1 MFGFSKKDPLEA
13 NYRPPLVGL
22 GVAAGFDQ
30 MNIRTNAIIR
40 NFAYPTNTLTTNGL
54 RGGAF
59 FTELKLQETQI
70 LCF

>member
-1 MFGFSKKDPLEA
+1 MAQDYK
-13 NYRPPLVGL
+13 PPLMRL
-22 GVAAGFDQ
+22 GVGIGFEQ
-30 MNIRTNAIIR
+30 MNLKTNAIIR